1 MRRKKLNWKN
11 KLHRS
16 FPLWN
21 YLISRYLLKLLSMLI
36 KLMIVWLSNHRTS
49 AKNQNTPL
57 SLTILIK
64 TSKERIETRP
74 LFQWWRSRNIEKL
87 IESLIRTIFPPA
99 NLSLKTWNLRAP
111 KWLIIILPL
120 VAKRKLMMFKKYIE
134 KVMQNF

>member
-1 MRRKKLNWKN
+1 MRRKKLSWKN
-11 KLHRS
+11 KLHKS

-36 KLMIVWLSNHRTS
+36 KLMIVWVSSRHTS

-57 SLTILIK
+57 SLTFLIK

-87 IESLIRTIFPPA
+87 IESLIRTIFQVA
-99 NLSLKTWNLRAP
+99 SLSPKTWNLRAL
-111 KWLIIILPL
+111 KWLIIIFPL
-120 VAKRKLMMFKKYIE
+120 VANSRLMMFKKPIE